1 MSQRLS
7 HTFNKEPSIKQ
18 EDEAV
23 NTFKLMNAFLDEH
36 SKILII
42 IKNIQERKIPLG
54 KTFPMVITLRLAQN
68 RVMFMDFLDDSDTK
82 GRPSDAYANAPYMRL
97 RSLQIANDGPAD
109 INFST
114 NGTPIDSNGR
124 GGAIKA
130 GSQTSVGF
138 EGFDVIESMTLA
150 LAGDATGDAT
160 IRVLGLA

>member
-1 MSQRLS
+1 MSQRLL
-7 HTFNKEPSIKQ
+7 NAKEPATKLQ
-18 EDEAV
+18 DEAV
-23 NTFKLMNAFLDEH
+23 NTFKLMNALLDEH
-36 SKILII
+36 SKELRTMR
-42 IKNIQERKIPLG
+42 KIQEAKIPLG
-54 KTFPMVITLRLAQN
+54 KTFPMVLTLRLAQN
-68 RVMFMDFLDDSDTK
+68 RVLYMDYLDDTKTK
-82 GRPSDAYANAPYMRL
+82 GRPADAFANPPYMRL

-124 GGAIKA
+124 GGAIKS

-138 EGFDVIESMTLA
+138 EGFAVIESMTLA

>member
-1 MSQRLS
+1 MSQRLLN
-7 HTFNKEPSIKQ
+7 TKEPGTKLGDDS
-18 EDEAV
+18 V
-23 NTFKLMNAFLDEH
+23 NTFKLMNAFADEQ
-36 SKILII
+36 SKTLIAI
-42 IKNIQERKIPLG
+42 RKIQEAKIPLG
-54 KTFPMVITLRLAQN
+54 KTFPMVMTLRLAQN

-130 GSQTSVGF
+130 GSQTSVSF
-138 EGFDVIESMTLA
+138 EGFAVIESMTLA
-150 LAGDATGDAT
+150 LAGDATNDAT